1 MAVVACLDTDGARED
16 IQRHVVHTLGLDYP
30 LRAVVSLQDIGLERF
45 PVNAT
50 HKVIKQVLEELVGNY
65 LQV

>member
-1 MAVVACLDTDGARED
+1 M
-16 IQRHVVHTLGLDYP
+16 HTLELDYS
-30 LRAVVSLQDIGLERF
+30 LRAVVSLQDVGLERF